1 MRARDC
7 SHRDSDIACQGA
19 ASCRGACASAAAQAE
34 VSCRLSR
41 NHWAKAL
48 ALVWVILAMI
58 YIGGLGI
65 YAVSGQPLHE
75 SFWEVRLPDHS
86 SFLCVWVRAR
96 SILAGLP
103 GACSPCSHLSMSAA
117 GL

>member
-1 MRARDC
+1 MC
-7 SHRDSDIACQGA
+7 VCVCACFDRR
-19 ASCRGACASAAAQAE
+19 CL
-34 VSCRLSR
+34 CRLSR

-75 SFWEVRLPDHS
+75 SFWEVRQSLLILYVIQLPHSLGPDFELCHS
-86 SFLCVWVRAR
+86 SMYQYCPGTVVRAFQHEPE
-96 SILAGLP
+96 SSAGQVP
-103 GACSPCSHLSMSAA
+103 A
-117 GL
+117 